1 MVNVYGDTQMT
12 ETQHN
17 PVQIASEAHLAALH
31 AYLAAP
37 RRTSESRA
45 ALAALEAARATYLRA
60 VSAI

>member
-1 MVNVYGDTQMT
+1 MA

-37 RRTSESRA
+37 RRTPESRA
-45 ALAALEAARATYLRA
+45 ALAALEAARATYIRA
-60 VSAI
+60 VSAA